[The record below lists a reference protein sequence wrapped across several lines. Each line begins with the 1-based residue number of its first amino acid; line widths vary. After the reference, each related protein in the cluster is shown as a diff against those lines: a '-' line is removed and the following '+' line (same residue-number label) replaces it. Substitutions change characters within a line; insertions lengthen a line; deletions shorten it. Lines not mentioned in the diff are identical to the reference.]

1 MEYGLSSVWDSDMTM
16 DSESLLD
23 SEKVFNSE
31 ENAVELFSYL
41 FQNLPLPSL
50 LFIEKAT
57 AKIVSTLEVTACKP
71 TKIQM

>member
-1 MEYGLSSVWDSDMTM
+1 MEYGLSQAWSSDMTM

-50 LFIEKAT
+50 LFTEKAT